1 MVFFSVGAAVLA
13 VSGWLLWSSPRRE
26 DRGHAAGG
34 GLALAALL
42 VWAWLVAFHAPLE
55 QVQGLV
61 QKIFYVHVPCVIP
74 AYLGFVL
81 TAVAGVG
88 FLRTRHEHWDRL
100 AAASAEVG
108 VVFCSLILATGPI
121 WAKPVWGHWWV
132 WDLRLTST
140 LILWFIY
147 LAYLLLR
154 GFAFGSD
161 TARTF
166 TAVYGIAGS
175 AAIPFVYFAVDLAR
189 GDTLHPS
196 NPAREGLPAAMS
208 QTLGV
213 GMVAFVLV
221 FGYLTARR
229 LAVARLESE
238 LSESSDRRAVG

>member
-1 MVFFSVGAAVLA
+1 MSLFVGGAVLA
-13 VSGWLLWSSPRRE
+13 VSGWLVWLSRGRE
-26 DRGHAAGG
+26 HRGHSVAGL
-34 GLALAALL
+34 LALAALL
-42 VWAWLVAFHAPLE
+42 LWAWMVAFHAPVE
-55 QVQGLV
+55 RAQGLV

-74 AYLGFVL
+74 AYLGFGL
-81 TAVAGVG
+81 TALAGIG
-88 FLRTRHEHWDRL
+88 FLRSRNESWDRL

-140 LILWFIY
+140 LVLWFIY

-166 TAVYGIAGS
+166 TAVYGIVGT

-208 QTLGV
+208 ETLGA

-221 FGYLTARR
+221 FGFLTARR
-229 LAVARLESE
+229 LAAARLESDLLE
-238 LSESSDRRAVG
+238 ASERSPVG